1 MSIYK
6 GQEKVLPNIT
16 TIEEEKVKQIIEETL
31 PKIEYGTIDFVL
43 PPGGDSS
50 YLLTFK
56 NTYTNIPTVVATVGS
71 KTNIWGYY
79 TISVSTQSNTDT
91 CRINVHNL
99 DAYERN
105 LTINYIVIG
114 E

>member
-6 GQEKVLPNIT
+6 GQEKVLPST
-16 TIEEEKVKQIIEETL
+16 TVTTL

-43 PPGGDSS
+43 PASDNSS

-56 NTYTNIPTVVATVGS
+56 NAYTNIPTVVATVGS
-71 KTNIWGYY
+71 KTGTWGYY
-79 TISVSTQSNTDT
+79 TISVTVQSNTNS

-99 DAYERN
+99 EAAERN

>member
-6 GQEKVLPNIT
+6 GQEKVLPNIAA
-16 TIEEEKVKQIIEETL
+16 IEETL

-43 PPGGDSS
+43 PASSDSS

-56 NTYTNIPTVVATVGS
+56 NAYTNIPTVVATVGS
-71 KTNIWGYY
+71 KTGVWGYY
-79 TISVSTQSNTDT
+79 TISVSTQSNTSS
-91 CRINVHNL
+91 CHIHVHNL
-99 DAYERN
+99 EAVERN

-114 E
+114 K

>member
-6 GQEKVLPNIT
+6 GHEKVLPNVSVV
-16 TIEEEKVKQIIEETL
+16 ENPL

-43 PPGGDSS
+43 PPSSDST

-56 NTYTNIPTVVATVGS
+56 NAYTNTPTVVATVGS
-71 KTNIWGYY
+71 KTATWGYN
-79 TISVSTQSNTDT
+79 TISVTSQSNTNG
-91 CRINVHNL
+91 CHICVHNL
-99 DAYERN
+99 ENVERN

-114 E
+114 K

>member
-6 GQEKVLPNIT
+6 GHEKVLPNVT
-16 TIEEEKVKQIIEETL
+16 VVENPL

-43 PPGGDSS
+43 PASSDST

-56 NTYTNIPTVVATVGS
+56 NTYASVPTVVATVGS
-71 KTNIWGYY
+71 KSNTWGYN
-79 TISVSTQSNTDT
+79 TISVSTQSNTNS
-91 CRINVHNL
+91 CRICVHNL
-99 DAYERN
+99 EAAERN

>member
-1 MSIYK
+1 MSSYK

-16 TIEEEKVKQIIEETL
+16 TIEEERVKQIIEETL

-43 PPGGDSS
+43 PASSDSS

-56 NTYTNIPTVVATVGS
+56 NAYTNIPTVVVTVGS

-79 TISVSTQSNTDT
+79 TISVSSQYNTNS

-99 DAYERN
+99 EAFERN

>member
-6 GQEKVLPNIT
+6 GQEKVLPNVT
-16 TIEEEKVKQIIEETL
+16 VVENPL

-43 PPGGDSS
+43 PPGSDSS

-79 TISVSTQSNTDT
+79 TISVSTQSNTNS

>member
-6 GQEKVLPNIT
+6 GQEKVLPNT
-16 TIEEEKVKQIIEETL
+16 TVVENLL

-43 PPGGDSS
+43 PASKDSS

-56 NTYTNIPTVVATVGS
+56 NTYASVPTVVVTVGS
-71 KTNIWGYY
+71 KTGTWGYY
-79 TISVSTQSNTDT
+79 TTSVAIQSKTNN

-99 DAYERN
+99 EAVERN

>member
-6 GQEKVLPNIT
+6 GQEKVLPNVT
-16 TIEEEKVKQIIEETL
+16 VVENPL

-43 PPGGDSS
+43 PASKDFV

-56 NTYTNIPTVVATVGS
+56 NTYASVPTVVATVGS
-71 KTNIWGYY
+71 KSNTWGYN
-79 TISVSTQSNTDT
+79 TISVSSQSNTSS

-99 DAYERN
+99 ENIERN
-105 LTINYIVIG
+105 LTVNYIVIG

>member
-6 GQEKVLPNIT
+6 GQEKVLPNVT
-16 TIEEEKVKQIIEETL
+16 VVENPL

-43 PPGGDSS
+43 PASNDSS

-56 NTYTNIPTVVATVGS
+56 NTYASVPTVVATVGS
-71 KTNIWGYY
+71 KSGTWGYN
-79 TISVSTQSNTDT
+79 TISVSTQSNTSS
-91 CRINVHNL
+91 CHIHAHNL
-99 DAYERN
+99 EAIERN

>member
-6 GQEKVLPNIT
+6 GQEKVLPNVT
-16 TIEEEKVKQIIEETL
+16 VVENPL

-43 PPGGDSS
+43 PASSDSS

-56 NTYTNIPTVVATVGS
+56 NTYVSVPTVVATVGS
-71 KTNIWGYY
+71 KSTVWGYN
-79 TISVSTQSNTDT
+79 TINVSTQSNTSR

-99 DAYERN
+99 EAAERN

>member
-6 GQEKVLPNIT
+6 GQEKVLPNVT
-16 TIEEEKVKQIIEETL
+16 VVENPL

-43 PPGGDSS
+43 PASSDSS

-56 NTYTNIPTVVATVGS
+56 NTYASVPTVVATVGS
-71 KTNIWGYY
+71 KSNVWGYN
-79 TISVSTQSNTDT
+79 TISVSSQSNTSS
-91 CRINVHNL
+91 CHINVHNL
-99 DAYERN
+99 EAAERN

-114 E
+114 D